1 MKFFANLIE
10 FMFLGTTSEERH
22 RKDLLRWAKTEY
34 SKDWQWA
41 YNFMIENPGKVPTH
55 SSGVTL

>member
-1 MKFFANLIE
+1 MKFFKDLVD
-10 FMFLGTTSEERH
+10 FLSLGTTSEQRH
-22 RKDLLRWAKTEY
+22 LKDLERWAKTEY

-41 YNFMIENPGKVPTH
+41 YNFMIENPGKAPNH

>member
-1 MKFFANLIE
+1 MNFFRNLVD
-10 FMFLGTTSEERH
+10 FLTAGSSSQRYYKELE
-22 RKDLLRWAKTEY
+22 RWAKTEY

-41 YNFMIENPGKVPTH
+41 YNYMLDNPGKVPTH

>member
-1 MKFFANLIE
+1 MKFFKDLVD
-10 FMFLGTTSEERH
+10 FLFLGTTSEEIL

-41 YNFMIENPGKVPTH
+41 YNFMRENPGVTPRH
-55 SSGVTL
+55 NGVTL

>member
-1 MKFFANLIE
+1 MKLVKKLIALLD
-10 FMFLGTTSEERH
+10 FDAER
-22 RKDLLRWAKTEY
+22 RYQADLERWAKTEY

-41 YNFMIENPGKVPTH
+41 YNFMLENPGVTPRH